1 MGSMP
6 GQGSQDRDQDPG
18 YHRWC
23 GPHVHDAADGHRC
36 DSCAPPGHPLVG
48 TYEVVALSL
57 ALVIGFTI
65 PKVSLRPGSYPG
77 GPGHRKGV
85 QTDARPIEYL
95 YPPGL
100 SWLFLS
106 SSAYNLF
113 AVANEL
119 RASGEV
125 SPTIQLPA
133 YPVAYGVAVCCFIE
147 CLVFVLDIVKIWTG
161 DYE

>member
-1 MGSMP
+1 MGSTLGKVLKIVTKILDMI
-6 GQGSQDRDQDPG
+6 GG
-18 YHRWC
+18 
-23 GPHVHDAADGHRC
+23 AALTFMMLLTVADVLMR
-36 DSCAPPGHPLVG
+36 AMGHPLVG

-65 PKVSLRPGSYPG
+65 PKVSLDR
-77 GPGHRKGV
+77 GHIRV
-85 QTDARPIEYL
+85 DLVIEKVSKRTRDL
-95 YPPGL
+95 L
-100 SWLFLS
+100 NIFTRLVCLLLFLIIT
-106 SSAYNLF
+106 YNLF

-147 CLVFVLDIVKIWTG
+147 CLVFVLDIVKIGTG